1 MNDTLEISTDRARLD
16 VDLIHDFL
24 SRSSYWAAGRQRD
37 TVERSIANSL
47 CFGAYVDGQQV
58 GFGRVITDGA
68 VFGYVADV
76 FVIPDARGRGI
87 GTALMQAVMKHPD
100 VSKLKVVLL
109 RTSDARSFYA
119 KHGFAALPAP
129 DEMMGR
135 YLE

>member
-37 TVERSIANSL
+37 IVERTIANSL
-47 CFGAYVDGQQV
+47 CFGAYVHSQQV

-76 FVIPDARGRGI
+76 FVIPDARRRGI
-87 GTALMQAVMKHPD
+87 GTALMRAVMNHPD

-119 KHGFAALPAP
+119 KYGFAALPAP
-129 DEMMGR
+129 EEMMGR